1 MNRRTR
7 LLLKAARCYSAAQ
20 AHSEAAR
27 CYDLLGWRWSAAD
40 AYQRAGDLEHAART
54 YRQAGHPEQAARCYR
69 LLGRPELAA
78 RCWQERGHRL
88 EAAWELLLAGEIPE
102 ARHLLATADAVG
114 RGPQQ
119 LRLALAR
126 ALTDRLGGGPAG
138 PLLDLFPRVEAR
150 LPTLAVRSERRL
162 LLDWGVE
169 AADRVERF
177 DWGARLFRA
186 AYDGQGGDDVL
197 HSWRDWATTRLGSAA
212 WLPSPPTSSSP
223 SPPTSSSPTPA
234 PDPARR
240 PAPEAAPPPRSGPRP
255 PSAPE
260 APAPLA
266 PGARPPSHSD
276 VPDHPAPGTQPP
288 SHPEAP
294 HHPAPGAQP
303 PSGAPP
309 VPAADRAEGL

>member
-1 MNRRTR
+1 MSRRTR
-7 LLLKAARCYSAAQ
+7 LLLKAARCYSEAQ

-88 EAAWELLLAGEIPE
+88 EAAWELLLAGRIPE

-114 RGPQQ
+114 KGPQH

-138 PLLDLFPRVEAR
+138 PLLDLVPRVEAR
-150 LPTLAVRSERRL
+150 LPTLAARSERRL

-197 HSWRDWATTRLGSAA
+197 HTWRDWATTRLGSAA
-212 WLPSPPTSSSP
+212 WLPSPSR
-223 SPPTSSSPTPA
+223 PPAPAPGRRPDPEATPHPLSGPQPPPAPLA
-234 PDPARR
+234 PDPRQ
-240 PAPEAAPPPRSGPRP
+240 

-260 APAPLA
+260 APYHPV
-266 PGARPPSHSD
+266 PSTRPPS
-276 VPDHPAPGTQPP
+276 GT
-288 SHPEAP
+288 
-294 HHPAPGAQP
+294 
-303 PSGAPP
+303 PP